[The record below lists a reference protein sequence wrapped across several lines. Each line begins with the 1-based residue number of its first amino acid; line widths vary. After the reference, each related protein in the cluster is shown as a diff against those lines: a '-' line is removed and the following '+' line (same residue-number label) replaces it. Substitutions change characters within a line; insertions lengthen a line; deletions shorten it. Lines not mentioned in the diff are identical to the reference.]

1 MVMGQRWTEVEEGWR
16 GEDWKEKK
24 EKRAGGVLEHFF
36 RELQVAGGRG
46 KMRSPA
52 GKRARQEA
60 TVEGRR
66 VR

>member
-24 EKRAGGVLEHFF
+24 KKKKSWWRRRFF
-36 RELQVAGGRG
+36 QGIAGGRRERQNG
-46 KMRSPA
+46 EPR

-60 TVEGRR
+60 TVE